1 MAESYIPCRV
11 RARGVRLRLALAAAI
26 DEPGPMPPSRNEFS
40 DLIARVRQ
48 GDLDAR
54 KKLFELAVGEEALG
68 ADLLGM
74 ARMILPARDRGRK
87 LLDSQDLLQ
96 TALRVGWI
104 DASDFQGATPE
115 EFLAW
120 LRTILKRKLLKA
132 LRRKQPEVGLEPAQ
146 EADGRRPGR
155 ATQQGPL
162 DRVLD
167 DEARARVRDAVARLP
182 PDQQAVVVLRLEGL
196 DSPRIAEKLGI
207 EPDAV
212 RKRESRAAKR
222 LREILEEYGREKPG

>member
-1 MAESYIPCRV
+1 MA
-11 RARGVRLRLALAAAI
+11 
-26 DEPGPMPPSRNEFS
+26 PSGNEFS

-54 KKLFELAVGEEALG
+54 KKLFELVADEDALG
-68 ADLLGM
+68 ADLLGI
-74 ARMILPARDRGRK
+74 ARLILPSRDRGRK

-104 DASDFQGATPE
+104 DASGFQGDTPE

-132 LRRKQPEVGLEPAQ
+132 LRRKQPEVGLDPVQ

-155 ATQQGPL
+155 ATQAGPL
-162 DRVLD
+162 DKVLEE
-167 DEARARVRDAVARLP
+167 EARARVREAVAKLP
-182 PDQQAVVVLRLEGL
+182 SDQQAVVILRLEGL

-207 EPDAV
+207 EPEAV

-222 LREILEEYGREKPG
+222 LRAILEEYEKGRPG

>member
-1 MAESYIPCRV
+1 MA
-11 RARGVRLRLALAAAI
+11 
-26 DEPGPMPPSRNEFS
+26 PSGNEFS
-40 DLIARVRQ
+40 DLIEKVRQ

-54 KKLFELAVGEEALG
+54 KKLFELVAGEEALG

-74 ARMILPARDRGRK
+74 ARMILPSRDRGRK
-87 LLDSQDLLQ
+87 LLDSRDLLQ

-104 DASDFQGATPE
+104 DASGFQGATPE

-132 LRRKQPEVGLEPAQ
+132 LRRKQPDVGLDPAQ
-146 EADGRRPGR
+146 EAGGRRPGR
-155 ATQQGPL
+155 ATQAGPL
-162 DRVLD
+162 DKVLEE
-167 DEARARVRDAVARLP
+167 EARARVREAVAKLP

-207 EPDAV
+207 EPEAV

-222 LREILEEYGREKPG
+222 LRTILEEFGKGRPE

>member
-1 MAESYIPCRV
+1 
-11 RARGVRLRLALAAAI
+11 
-26 DEPGPMPPSRNEFS
+26 MPPSRKEFP
-40 DLIARVRQ
+40 DLIAKVRQ
-48 GDLDAR
+48 GDLEAR
-54 KKLFELAVGEEALG
+54 KKLFELVVGDEALG
-68 ADLLGM
+68 ADLVAI
-74 ARMILPARDRGRK
+74 ARMVLPSRDRGRK
-87 LLDSQDLLQ
+87 LLDSVDLVQ

-155 ATQQGPL
+155 ATDPGPL

-167 DEARARVRDAVARLP
+167 EEARARVRDAVAKLP
-182 PDQQAVVVLRLEGL
+182 PDQQAVVILRLEGL

-207 EPDAV
+207 EPNAV

-222 LREILEEYGREKPG
+222 LRDILGDYGKGPPG

>member
-1 MAESYIPCRV
+1 MAS
-11 RARGVRLRLALAAAI
+11 
-26 DEPGPMPPSRNEFS
+26 PGNEFS
-40 DLIARVRQ
+40 ELIARVRQ

-54 KKLFELAVGEEALG
+54 KKLFELVARDEDLG
-68 ADLLGM
+68 SDLLGM
-74 ARMILPARDRGRK
+74 ARGVLPSRDRGRK

-132 LRRKQPEVGLEPAQ
+132 LRRKQPQVGLDPGQ
-146 EADGRRPGR
+146 EAGGRRPGR
-155 ATQQGPL
+155 ASQAGPL
-162 DRVLD
+162 DKVLEE
-167 DEARARVRDAVARLP
+167 EARARVREAVARLP
-182 PDQQAVVVLRLEGL
+182 ADQQAVVILRLEGL

-212 RKRESRAAKR
+212 RKRESRAARK
-222 LREILEEYGREKPG
+222 LREILAEYGKERPA